1 LKKLSENKLKERI
14 KTNFKF
20 VKKAMQ
26 NRENLA
32 DSLGLEIY
40 SKFLEQMIFTWNQW
54 VVSVKYMASGVPDP
68 KTRLELLLPLA
79 ATVEGL
85 TWDEN
90 VRLKYPG
97 ITSNVSAIESM
108 EVLETKLQYSV
119 PQLISILKLAS
130 IKKRTQ
136 KNFVW
141 NRFYDEV
148 NFPILI
154 DRIIY
159 FI

>member
-1 LKKLSENKLKERI
+1 
-14 KTNFKF
+14 
-20 VKKAMQ
+20 MQ
-26 NRENLA
+26 NREQLA
-32 DSLGLEIY
+32 DSLGLDIY
-40 SKFLEQMIFTWNQW
+40 SKFLEQIIFTWNQW
-54 VVSVKYMASGVPDP
+54 IVNVKYVASGQPDP

-79 ATVEGL
+79 AAVEGL
-85 TWDEN
+85 TWDEK
-90 VRLKYPG
+90 VRIKYPG
-97 ITSNVSAIESM
+97 ITSNVSVTDSM

-130 IKKRTQ
+130 IKKRVEN
-136 KNFVW
+136 NFVW